1 MKALRYL
8 LMVVAM
14 VSFLSV
20 RAQGLAQQPNAQ
32 MHSTSIMIGSGSAYS
47 PNISVAGAEYAPSLG
62 ESTNNPSGRPGH
74 IRRVGRDDDPGEPG
88 YDEPIGDAIW
98 LLLLFGVI
106 YAVIMKRKHGKKS
119 TLLIA
124 LLLTTLHVSAAGYE
138 SMANITKQTYEWTD
152 VTNYTG
158 DNGMAWK
165 AVGARDS
172 KISGY
177 NALAIHSSV
186 NGNGLSG
193 NLTAQQT
200 AEGVGVVSFMVKGT
214 ESGTGYGNRTFRV
227 TAGTKS
233 VTATVNVPSMTSSYQ
248 VEAKVDATGAS
259 TLAITMLESV
269 SGETA
274 SFYIYNITWTS
285 FSGKTDTPTFSCAN
299 HFVANGSDTTYYTED
314 MITVQLASTTEGA
327 TLYYT
332 TDGSDPS
339 KSSTQASSLTLGAGT
354 HTVKAMAWTA
364 AQGESEIA
372 THIYHVAKG
381 KIVQYDASDYRAG
394 GEYNTI
400 TNGGLTYTTLSG
412 QPFYQINN
420 SKNHIITDAVVY
432 PQGLSCYAKN
442 TNSRKLTIAWQA
454 GNVVLDGDEEVFE
467 ETGDW
472 NDVVTL
478 SEFDKNDMKRFEIPV
493 PETVKNQIVRF
504 RIKTSGTSIYVDDI
518 ITIGADV
525 ARAGVPI
532 LSHASGE
539 VASGTEI
546 SITPATG
553 TTIHYT
559 VNSGAEQTSTGIAK
573 LTLTESTALE
583 VYATQAGKAKSLII
597 RAQYTVNGV
606 TPVVHPESVTLD
618 KTEVSIVEGQTET
631 LTATVMPVNAED
643 KSITWSTNNP
653 AVATV
658 ANGIITAVAPGNA
671 TITVTTIDGGLTATC
686 AVTVTPYIEP
696 EPIHPE
702 SITLNK
708 TEVTLE
714 EGAIASLKATVLPT
728 NAENKSVTWSSDNEA
743 VAIVS
748 EGTVTAVAPGK
759 ANITATTVD
768 GGLTATCIVTVTK
781 APVYVTGVELNKT
794 ELVLE
799 EGKSETLI
807 ATVLPENA
815 DNKNV
820 TWESTDPSI
829 ASINGNGLVSA
840 IKKGETIVSVITVDG
855 DHIAQCHVYVVAK
868 DPTDIENVQ
877 RSEIGI
883 QKILRDGQVLI
894 IRNGETYDLN
904 GRRVNE

>member
-8 LMVVAM
+8 LIGAMISLTSVLSATNVVA
-14 VSFLSV
+14 
-20 RAQGLAQQPNAQ
+20 QNLAQQPEAQ
-32 MHSTSIMIGSGSAYS
+32 MKSTSAMPSSGSTLPQAAIEGVTTTYS
-47 PNISVAGAEYAPSLG
+47 PSNP
-62 ESTNNPSGRPGH
+62 PSGP
-74 IRRVGRDDDPGEPG
+74 RRVGRDDDPGEPG
-88 YDEPIGDAIW
+88 YDEPLGDGIG
-98 LLLLFGVI
+98 LLVLLCILF
-106 YAVIMKRKHGKKS
+106 VIMKRKHIFRKKS
-119 TLLIA
+119 A
-124 LLLTTLHVSAAGYE
+124 LTIVLALMSMSVFAEGYE

-158 DNGMAWK
+158 DNGKAWK

-200 AEGVGVVSFMVKGT
+200 AEGVGIVSFMVKGA
-214 ESGTGYGNRTFRV
+214 EAGSGYGDRTFRV

-248 VEAKVDATGAS
+248 VEAKIDATGAS

-299 HFVANGSDTTYYTED
+299 QFVANGSDTTYYTED

-339 KSSTQASSLTLGAGT
+339 TSSTQASSLTLGAGT

-400 TNGGLTYTTLSG
+400 TNGGLPYTTLSG

-493 PETVKNQIVRF
+493 PETVKDQVVRF
-504 RIKTSGTSIYVDDI
+504 RIKTSGTSVYVDDI

-559 VNSGAEQTSTGIAK
+559 VNSGTEQTSTGVAK

-583 VYATQAGKAKSLII
+583 VYATQEGKAKSLIV
-597 RAQYTVNGV
+597 RAQYTVNGE
-606 TPVVHPESVTLD
+606 TPVIHPESVTLD

-631 LTATVMPVNAED
+631 LIATVMPVNAED
-643 KSITWSTNNP
+643 KSIIWSSDNE
-653 AVATV
+653 AAATV
-658 ANGIITAVAPGNA
+658 ADGIITAVAPGFA
-671 TITVTTIDGGLTATC
+671 TITVTTTDGGLTATC
-686 AVTVTPYIEP
+686 AVTVTPYIAP

-714 EGAIASLKATVLPT
+714 EGAIASLKATVLPN

-781 APVYVTGVELNKT
+781 APVYVTGVTLNKT
-794 ELVLE
+794 DLELKVG
-799 EGKSETLI
+799 EGETLI
-807 ATVLPENA
+807 ATVEPADAEN
-815 DNKNV
+815 KQV
-820 TWESTDPSI
+820 FWESDNEAIVTVTDGYVLAHSE
-829 ASINGNGLVSA
+829 GN
-840 IKKGETIVSVITVDG
+840 TVVRVVTADG
-855 DHIAQCHVYVVAK
+855 SFTAQCYVYVTKYDPEGIDEAK
-868 DPTDIENVQ
+868 DAIRVE
-877 RSEIGI
+877 
-883 QKILRDGQVLI
+883 KILREGQIFI
-894 IRNGETYDLN
+894 IRGDPVYTIT
-904 GRRVNE
+904 GMKVK